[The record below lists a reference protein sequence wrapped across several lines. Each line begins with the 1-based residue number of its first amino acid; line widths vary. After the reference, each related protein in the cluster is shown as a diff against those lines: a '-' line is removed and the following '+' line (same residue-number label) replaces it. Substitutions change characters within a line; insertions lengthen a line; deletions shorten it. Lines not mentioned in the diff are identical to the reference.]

1 MLGKSELIFL
11 KCDTQAALIKPISYE
26 MDVNYVDEEEKPGDG
41 GKESAGGKHIFSI
54 KIKSMKWKQSENP
67 REVGRGVFRGKGGRE
82 EIVKKR
88 GKSAKMLHIFL
99 KFCAIYKQEGGAKE
113 NYGCLRIGGAAGAYH
128 VAEFIFFPKKIIF
141 LLNYPEN

>member
-67 REVGRGVFRGKGGRE
+67 KEKLAEVY
-82 EIVKKR
+82 
-88 GKSAKMLHIFL
+88 S
-99 KFCAIYKQEGGAKE
+99 GAK
-113 NYGCLRIGGAAGAYH
+113 GAGRKSLRRGGNRQKCY
-128 VAEFIFFPKKIIF
+128 IFS
-141 LLNYPEN
+141 